1 MANWLSMLR
10 RRPAFKP
17 GPMLHAR
24 QTTTTKN
31 GQFLSYLGQA
41 GFRRVNPAKYER
53 AMRYRRAALAVFFWA
68 LIAGFSWVVIESAQA
83 LSMF

>member
-1 MANWLSMLR
+1 
-10 RRPAFKP
+10 
-17 GPMLHAR
+17 MLHAR

-31 GQFLSYLGQA
+31 GQFLSYLGEA

-53 AMRYRRAALAVFFWA
+53 SMRYRRAALAVFFWM
-68 LIAGFSWVVIESAQA
+68 LVAGFSWVVIESAQA

>member
-1 MANWLSMLR
+1 
-10 RRPAFKP
+10 
-17 GPMLHAR
+17 MLHAR
-24 QTTTTKN
+24 QRPTTTKN

-53 AMRYRRAALAVFFWA
+53 SMRYRRAVLAVFFWGV
-68 LIAGFSWVVIESAQA
+68 LAGFSWIVIESAQA

>member
-1 MANWLSMLR
+1 
-10 RRPAFKP
+10 
-17 GPMLHAR
+17 MLHAR

-53 AMRYRRAALAVFFWA
+53 SMRYRRAALAVFFWM
-68 LIAGFSWVVIESAQA
+68 LVAGFSWVVIESAQA